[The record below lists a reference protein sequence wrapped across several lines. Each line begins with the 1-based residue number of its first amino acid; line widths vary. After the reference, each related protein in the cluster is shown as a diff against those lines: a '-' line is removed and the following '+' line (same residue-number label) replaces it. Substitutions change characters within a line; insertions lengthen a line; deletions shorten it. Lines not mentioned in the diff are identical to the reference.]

1 MSEGKFVGNVIKIPE
16 ALLRFA
22 RLDKPQARTDKS
34 GKQKQRLDKATGQM
48 VLDQRFSVT
57 AVLDPT
63 RKIHADVIAAVK
75 EEATRALNHRY
86 GSQDKWPKRNPE
98 TGLGGLI
105 YCFGLGNNMQKV
117 YEGFK
122 DMWYIKLSDTVR
134 PLTWNRR
141 HEPVIAGDKQF
152 PYDGSISNV
161 SATLW
166 TYDNESRGVNGN
178 LREVQFVQDGKAYTG
193 GNRGGDDFA
202 ALGDDNEAGASGS
215 ASVKDPFDE

>member
-34 GKQKQRLDKATGQM
+34 GKPKQRLDKTTGQM
-48 VLDQRFSVT
+48 VMDLRFSLT

-63 RKIHADVIAAVK
+63 RKVHADVIAAVK

-86 GSQDKWPKRNPE
+86 GTSDKWPKRNPE
-98 TGLGGLI
+98 TGMGGLI

-202 ALGDDNEAGASGS
+202 ALGDDNEASASGS

>member
-1 MSEGKFVGNVIKIPE
+1 MAEGKFVGNVIKIPE

-22 RLDKPQARTDKS
+22 RLDKAQART
-34 GKQKQRLDKATGQM
+34 GKDGKPKMRLDKTTGQ
-48 VLDQRFSVT
+48 LIIDQRFSVT

-63 RKIHADVIAAVK
+63 RKIHADVIAVVK

-86 GSQDKWPKRNPE
+86 TSQDKWPQRNKE

-122 DMWYIKLSDTVR
+122 NMWYIKLSDTVR

-141 HEPVIAGDKQF
+141 HEPVIAGEPQF

-166 TYDNESRGVNGN
+166 SYDNESRGVNAN
-178 LREVQFVQDGKAYTG
+178 LREVQFVKDGKPFTG

-202 ALGDDNEAGASGS
+202 ALGDDDSPAASGGG
-215 ASVKDPFDE
+215 AVKDPFDE